1 MVTAKVTMVKAK
13 VTMVTVM
20 VTVKVTGQT
29 NVTFP
34 SEGE

>member
-1 MVTAKVTMVKAK
+1 MVTVKVTMVTAKVT
-13 VTMVTVM
+13 M